1 MQVKHE
7 SLLYKNSVANST
19 GLPICKT
26 DDVRHTL
33 LKENP
38 VINVGIS
45 EISKKTAKNAV
56 ENLNRRQGSGTS

>member
-19 GLPICKT
+19 VLPICKT

-45 EISKKTAKNAV
+45 ENQQKNCKKCSGESKP
-56 ENLNRRQGSGTS
+56 

>member
-45 EISKKTAKNAV
+45 ENQQKKLQKMQW
-56 ENLNRRQGSGTS
+56 RI